1 MIIIVVSPT
10 PWSSMRSIPINMS
23 TIVVVVCVVIVVLFH
38 ALFRMSELIGD
49 GDMRL
54 CACVRRAGECLS
66 DMNRRRA
73 RRALE
78 KARSAADA
86 WRDAVTDHV
95 ALLWET
101 SDEDVRW
108 GKLNLLGLGV
118 RKGLKGRAREV
129 PAAYL
134 SALSVAT
141 SNAAGRGVRSAG
153 QLTLGM
159 EAVSGEASP
168 LLTKEERQRRR
179 KSQMHEEERA
189 AISQASVQVSVRT
202 ANKLVRVYDCA
213 NYFASCRNVGAGW
226 GAQCAAPRK

>member
-1 MIIIVVSPT
+1 
-10 PWSSMRSIPINMS
+10 
-23 TIVVVVCVVIVVLFH
+23 
-38 ALFRMSELIGD
+38 MSELIGD

-54 CACVRRAGECLS
+54 SACVRRAGEYLLRMRDS
-66 DMNRRRA
+66 SA
-73 RRALE
+73 RRKLE
-78 KARSAADA
+78 KATGGVDA

-95 ALLWET
+95 ALLWEI
-101 SDEDVRW
+101 SDEDARW

-118 RKGLKGRAREV
+118 RKGRLGRAREV

-134 SALSVAT
+134 SALSTAT
-141 SNAAGRGVRSAG
+141 SNVAGRGVRSAA

-159 EAVSGEASP
+159 EAVAGEAAP

-213 NYFASCRNVGAGW
+213 NYFASCRNLGAG
-226 GAQCAAPRK
+226 GGGTVCRTGELQVRSLLSSVSPPLVGSRRGE